1 MDACRRRVQEG
12 GRPGAKD
19 RQETGRGSGGSS
31 EQYAARNSLRTEG
44 IRDTS
49 ESLLSFAATSPGER
63 PASSIGDCNSAES
76 EIAKLFL
83 YMRVVQDLVATGTGD
98 SSGCACGSASGTSFS
113 QSQPSLMQECTVPIL
128 LRFSTMNGAP
138 HFGQGSPMAMC
149 GELKPQSGHRDH
161 PQQTPAPP
169 PP

>member
-1 MDACRRRVQEG
+1 MDACRRRIQEAG
-12 GRPGAKD
+12 TPAVKD
-19 RQETGRGSGGSS
+19 RQETVRGPGGSS

-49 ESLLSFAATSPGER
+49 QSLLSFAATSPGER

-98 SSGCACGSASGTSFS
+98 SSGCPFGSASGTTFS
-113 QSQPSLMQECTVPIL
+113 QSQPSLIQHATLPLL
-128 LRFSTMNGAP
+128 LRLCP
-138 HFGQGSPMAMC
+138 
-149 GELKPQSGHRDH
+149 
-161 PQQTPAPP
+161 
-169 PP
+169 